1 MKIPTT
7 GRQYPKL
14 VKEVAIPFNYTANG
28 VNAKAS
34 TKKGVLTTTIPL
46 PAEQESS
53 SSGVE
58 ALRATRT
65 LPPRP
70 TKLRR
75 VKLHPARALF
85 LYASNQRQVL
95 QVRDPLLW
103 CMCQKKDWRTH
114 KKICTILSC
123 VRVETRP
130 NKGKVLVARKS
141 FRVGDVRCGLR

>member
-85 LYASNQRQVL
+85 
-95 QVRDPLLW
+95 
-103 CMCQKKDWRTH
+103 
-114 KKICTILSC
+114 
-123 VRVETRP
+123 VRVKPKAGAPGARP
-130 NKGKVLVARKS
+130 TTVVHVSKERLAHT
-141 FRVGDVRCGLR
+141 